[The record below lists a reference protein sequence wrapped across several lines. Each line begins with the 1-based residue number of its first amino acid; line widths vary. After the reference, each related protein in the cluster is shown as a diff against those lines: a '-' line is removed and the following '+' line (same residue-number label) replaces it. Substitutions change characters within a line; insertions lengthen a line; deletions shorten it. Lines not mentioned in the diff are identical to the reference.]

1 MNQFWKV
8 GITAAALL
16 VLISSQAGAAAILF
30 SASGTGAD
38 GAAISA
44 SALFDITGNT
54 LTITLTNTALD
65 DNTTGGVDAGK
76 DVPGNTLTGVFFDL
90 TGSPALTPVSATIA
104 AGSIIGTCDIVPC
117 GAGTTDVGGEFRYD
131 TGSFPGGA
139 GQGVAS
145 AGYIGGDGN
154 FGLAVNLDSP
164 PSGAV
169 NGINFGLISNDPSF
183 VPNGGLSEP
192 LIRNQVV
199 FVLTG
204 VSGLTIADI
213 SNVSFQYGTGLGEPN
228 LECCDDDRDVTE
240 PGTLM
245 ALGWGLT
252 ALGLYTRRRSQ
263 RRR

>member
-1 MNQFWKV
+1 MNQHSKI
-8 GITAAALL
+8 GILAAALL
-16 VLISSQAGAAAILF
+16 VLVSSQAGAASILF
-30 SASGTGAD
+30 SASGTGVD

-44 SALFDITGNT
+44 SALFDITGDT
-54 LTITLTNTALD
+54 LTITLTNTALS

-76 DVPGNTLTGVFFDL
+76 DVPGNTLTGVVFDL
-90 TGSPALTPVSATIA
+90 TGNPTLTPVSALVA

-117 GAGTTDVGGEFRYD
+117 GGATTDVGGEFRYD
-131 TGSFPGGA
+131 TGAFPGGA
-139 GQGVAS
+139 DRGVAS

-154 FGLAVNLDSP
+154 FGSAVNLDSP

-204 VSGLTIADI
+204 VSGLTLADI
-213 SNVSFQYGTGLGEPN
+213 SDVSFQYGTGFNEPN
-228 LECCDDDRDVTE
+228 LDCCDHDVTE

-245 ALGWGLT
+245 ALGWGLAT
-252 ALGLYTRRRSQ
+252 LGLYSRRRSQ

>member
-1 MNQFWKV
+1 MNQLSKI
-8 GITAAALL
+8 GISAAALL
-16 VLISSQAGAAAILF
+16 VLVSSQAGAASILF
-30 SASGTGAD
+30 SASGTGVD
-38 GAAISA
+38 GAALSA

-54 LTITLTNTALD
+54 LTITLTNTSLN
-65 DNTTGGVDAGK
+65 DNTTSGADAGK

-90 TGSPALTPVSATIA
+90 TGNPALAPVSALVA
-104 AGSIIGTCDIVPC
+104 PGSIIGTCDIVPC
-117 GAGTTDVGGEFRYD
+117 GGTTTNVGGEFRYD
-131 TGSFPGGA
+131 TGAFPGGA
-139 GQGVAS
+139 DRGVSS

-154 FGLAVNLDSP
+154 FGGPNLDPP

-169 NGINFGLISNDPSF
+169 NGINFGIISNGAF
-183 VPNGGLSEP
+183 VPNGGLNEP

-213 SNVSFQYGTGLGEPN
+213 SDVSFQYGTDLSEPN
-228 LECCDDDRDVTE
+228 LDCCDHDVTE

-245 ALGWGLT
+245 ALGWGLA